1 MNHVNPLPVR
11 GDFITLEAPREL
23 SAVAICVG
31 FTPAGSLRV
40 RRLDRLAPS
49 GNERRRWARRGFRP
63 IATYRGA
70 WRALPV
76 TDPRHPAFDPV
87 PDGVLSELGL

>member
-40 RRLDRLAPS
+40 RRLAALPTH
-49 GNERRRWARRGFRP
+49 ERRKSRGGFEA

-76 TDPRHPAFDPV
+76 TDPRHPAFDPA